1 MGLALSELQRQVAE
15 DRRTQQRQLDAL
27 ERRLQDGLG
36 GAGSRCMVNE
46 ECVFFPEIMGKSP
59 CYSWVNQISMELFM
73 GIYGG

>member
-27 ERRLQDGLG
+27 ERRLQDAGLG

-59 CYSWVNQISMELFM
+59 CY
-73 GIYGG
+73 